1 MKKNLKKRIK
11 INLILFVC
19 FVLLTLLTSTHHNVS
34 YATSI
39 AEKSTSSF
47 GTKYTLEEQISF
59 SEIVNKGYEKFI
71 QNNNGEPDYLAG
83 AYIDGFTFTI
93 LVNTSPDSVR
103 DEIEPFFPLDNL
115 IIKKASYSLKELE
128 KVHKQIEDELLLKEP
143 GVIGVGVD
151 ERNNQVF
158 VEVENSEQ
166 MFQHAKQLLDTMI
179 LNGSIEQTSHPII
192 QIRYKNQEYTPMAD
206 VQAGVNSYIV
216 NERSNTIS
224 TIGFNATRINSLGV
238 TERGFLVAGHAASL
252 YDKMSLNGRIVGGT
266 AWRMYGG
273 KADASFINM
282 NNYPSSGYFQSNR
295 LSKDYK
301 ITSYSE
307 VGVVGSVYMAHG
319 MKSGIIAG
327 SVENRSFSFVMEKKA
342 FSDHIRMK
350 MRIYE
355 GDSGAPLVRALSGYN
370 RSIVGLCSGGDN
382 TFSNFSKVTNILN
395 LMNGRL
401 YYE

>member
-11 INLILFVC
+11 LNLILFVC
-19 FVLLTLLTSTHHNVS
+19 LVLLTLFASTHHNVS

-47 GTKYTLEEQISF
+47 GTKSTLEEQISF
-59 SEIVNKGYEKFI
+59 SEIVNRGYEKFI

-115 IIKKASYSLKELE
+115 IIKKVPYSLKELE
-128 KVHKQIEDELLLKEP
+128 KVHKQIEDEMLLKEP

-192 QIRYKNQEYTPMAD
+192 QIRYKNQEYNPMAD
-206 VQAGVNSYIV
+206 VQSGVNSY
-216 NERSNTIS
+216 EW
-224 TIGFNATRINSLGV
+224 A
-238 TERGFLVAGHAASL
+238 
-252 YDKMSLNGRIVGGT
+252 
-266 AWRMYGG
+266 
-273 KADASFINM
+273 FI
-282 NNYPSSGYFQSNR
+282 
-295 LSKDYK
+295 L
-301 ITSYSE
+301 
-307 VGVVGSVYMAHG
+307 
-319 MKSGIIAG
+319 
-327 SVENRSFSFVMEKKA
+327 
-342 FSDHIRMK
+342 
-350 MRIYE
+350 
-355 GDSGAPLVRALSGYN
+355 
-370 RSIVGLCSGGDN
+370 
-382 TFSNFSKVTNILN
+382 
-395 LMNGRL
+395 
-401 YYE
+401 

>member
-47 GTKYTLEEQISF
+47 GTKSTLEEQISF

-206 VQAGVNSYIV
+206 VQAGVNSY
-216 NERSNTIS
+216 EW
-224 TIGFNATRINSLGV
+224 A
-238 TERGFLVAGHAASL
+238 
-252 YDKMSLNGRIVGGT
+252 
-266 AWRMYGG
+266 
-273 KADASFINM
+273 FI
-282 NNYPSSGYFQSNR
+282 
-295 LSKDYK
+295 L
-301 ITSYSE
+301 
-307 VGVVGSVYMAHG
+307 
-319 MKSGIIAG
+319 
-327 SVENRSFSFVMEKKA
+327 
-342 FSDHIRMK
+342 
-350 MRIYE
+350 
-355 GDSGAPLVRALSGYN
+355 
-370 RSIVGLCSGGDN
+370 
-382 TFSNFSKVTNILN
+382 
-395 LMNGRL
+395 
-401 YYE
+401 